1 MYVATR
7 ASRPDSGGL
16 KRNSIHF
23 IYDDRAQVAETIARI
38 VGERSYGS
46 IMRNR
51 RSLSGAVIDAAHKAE
66 ANEVTVLRDATDAEA
81 LMLRLRCAPQGTCY
95 VHFRA
100 HGAIVDENGLNLF
113 LRKVGLADGVLFN
126 SRVNP
131 AISGFH
137 NPSDYLAF
145 LSMLE
150 TREDITADD
159 FDPSAEIMLPNDM
172 LVDLSDVGKFLTY
185 FSGGFETRYFNRVE
199 GDELTVVKR
208 SPDKAKM
215 EREYRFYGLLPEQ
228 MRHWFVQPFDFQDRG
243 AEASY
248 QMERLGIAD
257 MALIWIHG
265 AIAPSEFEHFTHKIL
280 AFIEQRSMQTV
291 DKMQAERLAHDL
303 YVRKVRQRLAQ
314 LKEDAIFG
322 KLDASIRMLPNYD
335 GIEAVAAEYEA
346 LFNRYFARDKS
357 VRPAAAIGHGDLCF
371 SNILYDKATRIMKFI
386 DPKGAIDKSEIWTD
400 PFYDVAKLSH
410 SVFGS
415 YDIINNNLFTI
426 EIGDGLGPSLSL
438 NGPDCAETQSI
449 FQEALEARGYDLYG
463 VRLRE
468 ASLFLSMLP
477 LHKDDPRK
485 VLGFLL
491 RAVEII
497 EELRR
502 NG

>member
-1 MYVATR
+1 MYVATQ
-7 ASRPDSGGL
+7 ASRPERGVS
-16 KRNSIHF
+16 KQKSFHF
-23 IYDDRAQVAETIARI
+23 VYDDRAQVAETIARI
-38 VGERSYGS
+38 VGQRSYGS

-51 RSLSGAVIDAAHKAE
+51 RSLSDTVLSAARQAE
-66 ANEVTVLRDATDAEA
+66 PAAITVLRDGKDADD
-81 LMLRLRCAPQGTCY
+81 LMRRLRSAPQRTCY

-100 HGAIVDENGLNLF
+100 NGAIVDETGMNLF
-113 LRKVGLADGVLFN
+113 LRKIGLADGTLFN
-126 SRVNP
+126 SRINP

-137 NPSDYLAF
+137 NPSDYQAF

-150 TREDITADD
+150 SGEDVTAND
-159 FDPSAEIMLPNDM
+159 FDPPAEIMLPNDM

-208 SPDKAKM
+208 SSDKAKM

-228 MRHWFVQPFDFQDRG
+228 MRHWFVQPFGFEDRG

-248 QMERLGIAD
+248 RMERLGIAD

-265 AIAPSEFEHFTHKIL
+265 AITPAEFEHFTHKVL
-280 AFIEQRSMQTV
+280 AFVEQRSMRAV
-291 DKMQAERLAHDL
+291 DREQAERTARDL
-303 YVRKVRQRLAQ
+303 YVEKVRRRLDQ
-314 LKEDAIFG
+314 LKREAIYET
-322 KLDASIRMLPNYD
+322 LDATIRMLPNFD
-335 GIEAVAAEYEA
+335 GIESVVAAYETM
-346 LFNRYFARDKS
+346 FDRYFAGGRLA
-357 VRPAAAIGHGDLCF
+357 RPTAAIGHGDLCF
-371 SNILYDKATRIMKFI
+371 SNILYDKPTRIMKFI
-386 DPKGAIDKSEIWTD
+386 DPKGAIDESEIWTD
-400 PFYDVAKLSH
+400 PFYDIAKLSH
-410 SVFGS
+410 SIFGN
-415 YDIINNNLFTI
+415 YDLINNNLFTI
-426 EIGDGLGPSLSL
+426 EIGDGLAPELIL
-438 NGPDCAETQSI
+438 NGPDCVPLQLI